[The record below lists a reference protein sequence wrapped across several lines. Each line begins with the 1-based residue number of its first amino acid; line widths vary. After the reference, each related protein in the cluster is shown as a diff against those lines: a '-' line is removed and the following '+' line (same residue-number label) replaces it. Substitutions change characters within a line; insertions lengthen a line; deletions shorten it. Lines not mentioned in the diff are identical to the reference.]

1 MAITLRS
8 RREIGLMRKAGAVVA
23 DVLLKLKEI
32 SEPGI
37 TTAWLDRVALQMA
50 AEAGAEALFK
60 GVRSPVARM
69 PFPGAI
75 CASINDEV
83 VHGIPS
89 EDTKLKNGDIFSIDF
104 GVRLNGYCADAA
116 ITIAI
121 GEISEDRRK
130 LMDTT
135 KRVLD
140 IAIKKS
146 SPAVRWS
153 QVAKE
158 MQRCAESAG
167 FSVVKDFVGHG
178 IGRQMHEEP
187 RVPNFVS
194 NELLAN
200 DIVLA
205 EGMVL
210 AVEPMINAGSSA
222 VRTLKNGWTVV
233 TRDGKSSA
241 HFEHTIVILENGCEV
256 LTIKEQ

>member
-8 RREIGLMRKAGAVVA
+8 QREIELMRKAGAVVA

-32 SEPGI
+32 AEPGI

-60 GVRSPVARM
+60 GVRSPGARI

-75 CASINDEV
+75 CASINEQV

-89 EDTKLKNGDIFSIDF
+89 EDVKLKNGDILSIDF

-121 GEISEDRRK
+121 GVISEDRRK
-130 LMDTT
+130 LMTTT

-140 IAIKKS
+140 VAIEKS
-146 SPAVRWS
+146 TPAVRWS
-153 QVAKE
+153 HVAAE

-256 LTIKEQ
+256 LTIK

>member
-8 RREIGLMRKAGAVVA
+8 HREIELMRKAGAVVA

-32 SEPGI
+32 AEPGI

-60 GVRSPVARM
+60 GVRSPVARI

-75 CASINDEV
+75 CASINEQV

-89 EDTKLKNGDIFSIDF
+89 EDAKLKNGDILSIDF

-121 GEISEDRRK
+121 GAISEDRRK
-130 LMDTT
+130 LMTTT

-140 IAIKKS
+140 VAIEKS
-146 SPAVRWS
+146 TPAVRWS
-153 QVAKE
+153 QVAAE

-256 LTIKEQ
+256 LTIK